1 MIWCGS
7 TEIFLE
13 PTAVHQS
20 IEAFEK
26 GLESNDD
33 PASRLRRSTPMPR

>member
-1 MIWCGS
+1 MIWTGS

-26 GLESNDD
+26 GLENDD
-33 PASRLRRSTPMPR
+33 IGLRLRDLRLCGR